1 MQAQPAL
8 LKFSEAEQS
17 RGDRL
22 LKIALETDRIEGYSE
37 PHSILIARLATGL
50 GERMGMHGI
59 ELTSLKFASLIHD
72 IGERTM
78 KRNYMLHSYQLTWEE
93 TLDLWRHP
101 ILGEQAAA
109 ELGLSRLTQ
118 LLVRWHHEWWNGHG
132 YPDSL
137 QGKAIPMAA
146 RILRV
151 VDSYCSLISNRPHR
165 MRFAPSEAEQI
176 ISDLAGIEFDPLVV
190 KIMLELLGEKQR
202 IRQPEVRGIE
212 PEPEI
217 YHTPTPQESQPIVGA
232 PEAEHLETVLPKR
245 EYIEPDP
252 ERSPINK
259 NQESQGVINEPKTMP
274 IEYAPAGKEFVEPEA
289 ISIELAPPGQEF
301 IEPEPELYSIP
312 TYQKPRSSEI
322 EPREADK
329 QTLEYLE
336 DVPVFEEHLST
347 SDDPHPVDP
356 HLPDE
361 SEAIGSKNELT
372 RSARESSPEYIEE
385 ESPGDIGTRT
395 PDEEKVELPTSKSEG

>member
-1 MQAQPAL
+1 MQAQQAL

-37 PHSILIARLATGL
+37 SHSILIARLATSL

-59 ELTSLKFASLIHD
+59 ELTGLKFASLIHD

-78 KRNYMLHSYQLTWEE
+78 KRNYLLHSYQLTWEE

-118 LLVRWHHEWWNGHG
+118 LLIRWHHEWWNGHG

-137 QGKAIPMAA
+137 QGNAIPMAA

-176 ISDLAGIEFDPLVV
+176 ISDMAGIEFDPLVV
-190 KIMLELLGEKQR
+190 KILLELLGEKQR

-217 YHTPTPQESQPIVGA
+217 HPTPQEPQPIAVA
-232 PEAEHLETVLPKR
+232 PEAEPLDVVLPKR
-245 EYIEPDP
+245 EYIEPEP
-252 ERSPINK
+252 ERYSIRTY
-259 NQESQGVINEPKTMP
+259 QESQEVINEPKAMP
-274 IEYAPAGKEFVEPEA
+274 IEFAPPGEEFVEPEA
-289 ISIELAPPGQEF
+289 ISIEFATPGQEF
-301 IEPEPELYSIP
+301 IEPEPELYSIS
-312 TYQKPRSSEI
+312 TYQEPRSSEV

-336 DVPVFEEHLST
+336 DVTVFEEHLAI
-347 SDDPHPVDP
+347 SDDPLPVDP
-356 HLPDE
+356 HLPEE
-361 SEAIGSKNELT
+361 SEAFGSSELS
-372 RSARESSPEYIEE
+372 RSARESSREYIDE
-385 ESPGDIGTRT
+385 ESPEDIGTRT
-395 PDEEKVELPTSKSEG
+395 RDEEKVELPTSKSEG